1 MYRNNEPARAG
12 GTSFVRETGA
22 EIGAQLWETRRIGLA
37 DRENVEAALEWS
49 RARSEALAGRRRSPL
64 AVVASLA
71 CEAGAQNPI
80 GGMLERAARDLRF
93 ARSVLDPSADLG
105 SAAARP
111 KDGLDTLD
119 ELERVL
125 EAMTRLVYLEQDA
138 VILALHAAAHG
149 DVPGALEAP
158 GTWGGEEPKGA
169 ARALERAA
177 VALGADRLDVE
188 AASAALRALGCL
200 ADDTPPSSVAEML
213 VAVMK
218 VRGRLE
224 GEAPPSNEAIELAT
238 RAAAGDEGDG
248 NEGNGGTAP
257 PSTAPPV
264 APAAPAAP
272 VSMVPATLGSA
283 PWYGAPPP
291 RRALRRRSRPRVLPS
306 RLRAPESIVAP
317 ASNLRRRGA
326 A

>member
-1 MYRNNEPARAG
+1 MHRNNEPARAG
-12 GTSFVRETGA
+12 GTSFVRESGA

-93 ARSVLDPSADLG
+93 ARSALEPSTNLG
-105 SAAARP
+105 NAAARP

-119 ELERVL
+119 ELERAL
-125 EAMTRLVYLEQDA
+125 EAVTRLVYLEQDA

-149 DVPGALEAP
+149 GVPEALECP
-158 GTWGGEEPKGA
+158 GGWGGDVPKGA
-169 ARALERAA
+169 ARALERAS

-188 AASAALRALGCL
+188 AASAALRAIGCF

-224 GEAPPSNEAIELAT
+224 GEAPPSNESIELAT
-238 RAAAGDEGDG
+238 RAAADDDEGDG
-248 NEGNGGTAP
+248 NEGNGGAAP
-257 PSTAPPV
+257 PSCAPPV
-264 APAAPAAP
+264 APAAPVTMA
-272 VSMVPATLGSA
+272 PATLGSA
-283 PWYGAPPP
+283 PWCGARPP
-291 RRALRRRSRPRVLPS
+291 RRALRRRSRPRVVPS
-306 RLRAPESIVAP
+306 RVRASESIVAP
-317 ASNLRRRGA
+317 TSKLCRKGA